1 MPPSRLVTRIAPTPS
16 GFLHVGNAVNMLLAA
31 WWAAA
36 GGGALVLR
44 IDDFDT
50 GRVRREYLSDVFDTL
65 DWLGIAVDAGPRD
78 PQDFEDRWSMTHRR
92 HQFRT
97 AIERLLA
104 ERPDSAFVCRCSR
117 RELSPEGF
125 CVAGCRS
132 AGHPIRPG
140 VSVVRLHVA
149 AGIAVPVAHGT
160 QPLPV
165 PPGDHVLWRR
175 DDLPAYQ
182 LGSVVVDEELGVTA
196 VVRGTDL
203 LESTA
208 LQLHLAGLL
217 PAPTF
222 ARADVRHHEL
232 LRDAQGHK
240 LSKSAGARSAPLHR
254 TAELRTQ
261 VDRWAVELGS
271 PIGIG
276 PPS

>member
-104 ERPDSAFVCRCSR
+104 ERPDSAFVCRVLAPSAEPRGVLRRRVPVGSASGPPRGERGPSARGRGHRGSR
-117 RELSPEGF
+117 GPR
-125 CVAGCRS
+125 
-132 AGHPIRPG
+132 HPA
-140 VSVVRLHVA
+140 A
-149 AGIAVPVAHGT
+149 AG
-160 QPLPV
+160 
-165 PPGDHVLWRR
+165 
-175 DDLPAYQ
+175 PA
-182 LGSVVVDEELGVTA
+182 G
-196 VVRGTDL
+196 
-203 LESTA
+203 
-208 LQLHLAGLL
+208 
-217 PAPTF
+217 
-222 ARADVRHHEL
+222 
-232 LRDAQGHK
+232 
-240 LSKSAGARSAPLHR
+240 
-254 TAELRTQ
+254 
-261 VDRWAVELGS
+261 
-271 PIGIG
+271 
-276 PPS
+276 